1 MALVIGEVKPGF
13 LTDGKDRTTVI
24 PLPPQNGGAVGWGQ
38 VYLSFASDFG
48 DAYLRIAVFNGGS
61 WRVDHLVVKSAAGRV
76 NYAIRD
82 GDEKVSV
89 VRERAGV
96 ADTGTFPVGWMIETT
111 LKA

>member
-1 MALVIGEVKPGF
+1 MALVIGDVKPGF
-13 LTDGKDRTTVI
+13 LTDGKDRATVI
-24 PLPPQNGGAVGWGQ
+24 PLPPQNGGALGWGQ

-48 DAYLRIAVFNGGS
+48 DAYLRIAVFNAGS
-61 WRVDHLVVKSAAGRV
+61 WRVDHLVVKAAGPRV

-89 VRERAGV
+89 VRERAGT
-96 ADTGTFPVGWMIETT
+96 ADTGTFPVGWMLEAT